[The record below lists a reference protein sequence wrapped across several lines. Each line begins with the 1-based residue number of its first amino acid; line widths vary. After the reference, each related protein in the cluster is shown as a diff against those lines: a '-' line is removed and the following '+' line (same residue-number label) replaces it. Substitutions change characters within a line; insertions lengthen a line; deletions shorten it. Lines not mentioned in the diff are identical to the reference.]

1 MDRTDYD
8 TAFSCPVCLGP
19 SQSMVFGLCQHFV
32 CSSCLYDRVEHDLNP
47 ALRCCPICKAKNVFP
62 EYRPDIPDANKKLL
76 NIAGVV
82 KCPRKRCGEE
92 MWTWDA
98 KEHEKSCRGLSR
110 RTTGRCSGS
119 PGKAS
124 TSRKSG
130 TRQSKRR
137 RSKSTASVRD

>member
-8 TAFSCPVCLGP
+8 TAFSCPVCLSP

-32 CSSCLYDRVEHDLNP
+32 CSSCLYEPPEQHLKAALN
-47 ALRCCPICKAKNVFP
+47 CCPICKAKDSFP
-62 EYRPDIPDANKKLL
+62 EYCPDIPDTTKQLM

-92 MWTWDA
+92 MWTWEE
-98 KEHEKSCRGLSR
+98 KQHETACRGLSR
-110 RTTGRCSGS
+110 RTTGRPCCS

-124 TSRKSG
+124 TSQKAN
-130 TRQSKRR
+130 TRQSKRK
-137 RSKSTASVRD
+137 RSKSSVTVRH